1 MICPFDSERAVKSQ
15 FTGKALLFSM
25 MQSQLK
31 EFGLGGL
38 AACCACVFTN
48 PLEVVKT
55 RMQLQGEL
63 QARGTY
69 ARHYKNAFHG
79 FYTIARYDGLRAIQS
94 GLAPALLY
102 QAVMNGSRLGSYQV
116 FTNLKLTANKEGKI
130 EFWRCLVAGAISGAV
145 GSFLG
150 SPAYMV
156 NLLFCFCDSPV
167 CCCCFFF
174 CIKYHCSK

>member
-1 MICPFDSERAVKSQ
+1 
-15 FTGKALLFSM
+15 

-63 QARGTY
+63 KARGTY
-69 ARHYKNAFHG
+69 ARHYKNAFHA
-79 FYTIARYDGLRAIQS
+79 FYTIVRYDGLRAIQS

-102 QAVMNGSRLGSYQV
+102 QAVMNGCRLGSYQV

-130 EFWRCLVAGAISGAV
+130 EFWRCLVAGAVSGAI

-150 SPAYMV
+150 SPLYMV
-156 NLLFCFCDSPV
+156 SFLTYDVLFRFKPFV
-167 CCCCFFF
+167 G
-174 CIKYHCSK
+174 